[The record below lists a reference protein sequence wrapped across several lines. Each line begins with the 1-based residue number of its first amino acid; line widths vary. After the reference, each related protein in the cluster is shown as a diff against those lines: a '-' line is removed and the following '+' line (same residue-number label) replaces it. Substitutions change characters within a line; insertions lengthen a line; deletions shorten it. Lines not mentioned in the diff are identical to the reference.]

1 MSNTKN
7 VVRRIDDISA
17 IGAQDY
23 DVCVPETSF
32 RAMFEG
38 NARRWPDRPALSV
51 LDRSG
56 APVLTRTHA
65 QLADDVLDMAA
76 LMAGSLRQGQS
87 GVVAVMCRNEAL
99 LTPLIWGTQIAGIVS
114 CLNYLL
120 DTVNLCALLAAERA
134 EVMVIPGPDVDADL
148 WEKGRGVAASSDLL
162 HTIFVLGRVPADADP
177 RMIALEDA
185 LTQIDRT
192 HLPAPRDDADRI
204 SAMFHTGGTTGVPKL
219 VPLSQKNQIHAAWS
233 FGCMF
238 DLRETDV
245 ILNGLPMFHV
255 GGTITFH
262 LAFLYAGGH
271 MVLAGQDGFRTPDIV
286 SGYWRLVEAY
296 RATAVGA
303 VPTTIGALAATPVAG
318 ADISSLRLAITG
330 GAGISPSV
338 AERFEQ
344 QAGVPLLEQYGMTE
358 TCATIASTPFHG
370 PRLRGSAGLSGP
382 FSAVRIAGD
391 DGETALPAGQ
401 AGAVQVKGPQ
411 VFAGYLDPAHNEG
424 LFTADGWMNTGDI
437 GQLTDLGQLVLSG
450 RSKDVIIRSAH
461 NIDPKVIEIVADSHP
476 DVALSAAV
484 GLPDAYAGEVPVV
497 FVQTVEGRRPDVQM
511 LRDFICERVPE
522 PPARPRH
529 LWIIDKIPT
538 TGVGKIFKPELR
550 ERALE
555 RKVMM
560 MLDEAGAQTQGLTI
574 TADLQS
580 GKRAVV
586 RILHGA
592 ALADSA
598 ATLAAALADMNITL
612 NVEG

>member
-1 MSNTKN
+1 MTKELN
-7 VVRRIDDISA
+7 VVRRIEDISR
-17 IGAQDY
+17 ISSGCY
-23 DVCVPETSF
+23 ETSVPETSF
-32 RAMFEG
+32 RAMFQG
-38 NARRWPDRPALSV
+38 NAQRWPDRPALSV
-51 LDRSG
+51 LNRSG
-56 APVLTRTHA
+56 DLIMTRTHA
-65 QLADDVLDMAA
+65 QLADDILRMAT
-76 LMAGSLRQGQS
+76 LMNSTLRKDQS
-87 GVVAVMCRNEAL
+87 GVVAVMCRNEPL
-99 LTPLIWGTQIAGIVS
+99 LTSIIWGTQIAGVVS

-120 DTVNLCALLAAERA
+120 DTANLGALLAAEQA
-134 EVMVIPGPDVDADL
+134 EVLVIPGPEVDPDL
-148 WEKGRGVAASSDLL
+148 WEKGRSVAATSNLL
-162 HTIFVLGRVPADADP
+162 HTIFVLGPVPEGADP

-185 LTQIDRT
+185 LAQVDRVT
-192 HLPAPRDDADRI
+192 LPASDDDGDRI

-233 FGCMF
+233 FGSMF

-262 LAFLYAGGH
+262 LAFLYSGGH
-271 MVLAGQDGFRTPDIV
+271 MVLAGQDGFRTPDMV
-286 SGYWRLVEAY
+286 SGYWKLVETY

-303 VPTTIGALAATPVAG
+303 VPTTIGALAATPLAG
-318 ADISSLRLAITG
+318 ADISTLRLAITG

-338 AERFEQ
+338 ADRFEQ

-382 FSAVRIAGD
+382 FSAVRVAGE

-401 AGAVQVKGPQ
+401 VGAVQVKGPQ
-411 VFAGYLDPAHNEG
+411 VFAGYLDPAHNQG
-424 LFTADGWMNTGDI
+424 LFSSDGWMNTGDI
-437 GQLTDLGQLVLSG
+437 GQLTKLGQLVLSG

-484 GLPDAYAGEVPVV
+484 GMPDAYAGEVPVV
-497 FVQTVEGRRPDVQM
+497 FVQLVEGRAPDPET
-511 LRDFICERVPE
+511 LRAFIADRVPE

-529 LWIIDKIPT
+529 LWIVDKIPT

-555 RKVMM
+555 AKVRM
-560 MLDEAGAQTQGLTI
+560 MLADAGAKTKNLLI
-574 TADLQS
+574 AADFQS
-580 GKRAVV
+580 GKQARV
-586 RILHGA
+586 RISNGA
-592 ALADSA
+592 GLDEQLEYLK
-598 ATLAAALADMNITL
+598 TALADMNIALTADS
-612 NVEG
+612 